1 MAAVTDPKKG
11 MRSGVRKADAVDE
24 METPER
30 CYLLEVANDA
40 GDEAVSIARARVE
53 PGTTTAWH
61 RLKGVAE
68 RYVIVSGQGRVELAG
83 LDPVEVSAGD
93 VVRIA
98 PDTPQRIANIG
109 AADLV
114 FYCVCTPPFSPNCYE
129 ALE

>member
-1 MAAVTDPKKG
+1 MGESKQGV
-11 MRSGVRKADAVDE
+11 RSGVRKANAVAE
-24 METPER
+24 RKTPER

-53 PGTTTAWH
+53 AGVATAWH

-83 LDPVEVSAGD
+83 LDPMEVSAGD

-114 FYCVCTPPFSPNCYE
+114 FYCVCTPPFRPNRYE